1 MLLEPEAAKVRPD
14 GRHRT
19 KARRAE
25 TFELAGLELGP
36 LRVGSESLDDA
47 VELARLTQLGHLAQ
61 AEQRPVGVLPIH
73 ADGLDEGQ
81 ILVRPL
87 DIGAY
92 ATAWD
97 RCTPERWRG
106 RRTL

>member
-1 MLLEPEAAKVRPD
+1 VDKSAISGLGVGATYPSLEAYTGVRWWYVYQEDGEEA
-14 GRHRT
+14 GRQ
-19 KARRAE
+19 A
-25 TFELAGLELGP
+25 
-36 LRVGSESLDDA
+36 LR
-47 VELARLTQLGHLAQ
+47 
-61 AEQRPVGVLPIH
+61 
-73 ADGLDEGQ
+73 
-81 ILVRPL
+81 VRPL